1 MLQDYIKSLRDEL
14 QDIERR
20 QKELKILRS
29 QKISQLDQAL
39 YRQALEGMPFPPG
52 TKVTVTYRNHNGTQE
67 RAICFLG
74 EPKPTGDRLKPY
86 LLSFLQESD
95 GRKTNLRET
104 RFHPLQVL
112 DIKKSQ

>member
-1 MLQDYIKSLRDEL
+1 MLQDYIQSLRDEL

-52 TKVTVTYRNHNGTQE
+52 TKVTEFNYS
-67 RAICFLG
+67 
-74 EPKPTGDRLKPY
+74 EPVIVPK
-86 LLSFLQESD
+86 
-95 GRKTNLRET
+95 GRQWILPAGAFSKCGG
-104 RFHPLQVL
+104 PQ
-112 DIKKSQ
+112 